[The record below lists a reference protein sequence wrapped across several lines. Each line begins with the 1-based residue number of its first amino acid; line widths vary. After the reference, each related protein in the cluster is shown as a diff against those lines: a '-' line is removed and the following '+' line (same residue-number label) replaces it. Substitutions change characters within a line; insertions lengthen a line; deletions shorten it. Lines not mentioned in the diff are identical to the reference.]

1 VRGGDSGGIR
11 ILHRRELIAERR
23 FFAGQGGVKNR
34 RATGN
39 CAWGDRDFVD
49 LARHGV

>member
-1 VRGGDSGGIR
+1 MRGVDSGGIR
-11 ILHRRELIAERR
+11 IFHRRELIAERR
-23 FFAGQGGVKNR
+23 FFAGQGGVKHR